1 MVQAVYAPDCWPQP
15 AVHWEFSYSRSP
27 SDGGSS
33 VDIDSEHLLR
43 THGTLR
49 QMLGVPLY
57 TRGTSDAAADGI
69 SRLAR
74 NRLLLKGLMLNV
86 IAGCTATGTRTT
98 RTGTDR
104 HRAATAECLAKP
116 SSSFTV
122 WLICSATVSTVS
134 SAPVGFQKSRY
145 QTAQKHPPP
154 TLNSLQLH
162 GSIPPMPA
170 DGDPYS
176 ACSD

>member
-1 MVQAVYAPDCWPQP
+1 MA
-15 AVHWEFSYSRSP
+15 
-27 SDGGSS
+27 
-33 VDIDSEHLLR
+33 
-43 THGTLR
+43 
-49 QMLGVPLY
+49 
-57 TRGTSDAAADGI
+57 I

-74 NRLLLKGLMLNV
+74 NRQLLKGLMLNV
-86 IAGCTATGTRTT
+86 IAGCTATGTRTS

-116 SSSFTV
+116 SGSFTV

-134 SAPVGFQKSRY
+134 SAPVGLQKARY

-170 DGDPYS
+170 DGDP
-176 ACSD
+176 CSVTLLVRSNSFGPPIFETAFSRTSFCRSLSGLSKRLEDIGEAQVP